1 VETNFVPSRLSLD
14 PSASSRISLP
24 CRQGRSRSPKN
35 AELIG
40 FNRSCRTR
48 LPPTKLPLSLDPRQF
63 VWLRPIAQSF
73 VDRTS
78 IISKSFNSG
87 PSLRPVKP
95 GQQSAFSGNNSTP
108 TPQAVAN
115 VGEAASFCNPIG
127 PAAHVFGS
135 PFSPA
140 PRKTG
145 AKGRHLLFDSLRH
158 ERCRWRNELA
168 RAKPFAT
175 PSRHDRYFR
184 IPTVW
189 NRRKGD
195 IARPASG
202 RLNWAESEPTGVA
215 PGRTGVRAIA
225 VIPWGARKG
234 FIAIAQVPGTAII
247 YSSHTGSGRDAT
259 PAGRLS
265 RGGWRWSGQ
274 GGCRAPL
281 AGKPD
286 ICPSATR

>member
-1 VETNFVPSRLSLD
+1 LSLD
-14 PSASSRISLP
+14 PSAPSRISLP

-95 GQQSAFSGNNSTP
+95 GQRSAFSGNNSTP

-189 NRRKGD
+189 NRRKPVIEYRDGGGRDCDRPRRPRLIFVHQALVAGD
-195 IARPASG
+195 IDRRDRGKATGGGHCSG
-202 RLNWAESEPTGVA
+202 
-215 PGRTGVRAIA
+215 
-225 VIPWGARKG
+225 
-234 FIAIAQVPGTAII
+234 
-247 YSSHTGSGRDAT
+247 T
-259 PAGRLS
+259 PALRMPSKIG
-265 RGGWRWSGQ
+265 
-274 GGCRAPL
+274 P
-281 AGKPD
+281 
-286 ICPSATR
+286 CPARYLG